1 MKTKQ
6 DLFNDPI
13 RTNDSIHDLILV
25 PRSYAHIAP
34 SEDISEV
41 FRRRN
46 GRHLASLVTHTS
58 ESEGPS
64 KHPTVQLYAGNHTPT
79 YARNWRKTES
89 SDQLHPRGSSS
100 SNVSRRAP
108 CRLQAY
114 PPQSSRAG
122 PAAKTA
128 SGASGIPAR
137 PHPPSQSITLEC
149 FAPAGR
155 TVVQDGE
162 RLNGAL
168 WVGFRGGGRTLRGSC
183 GT

>member
-1 MKTKQ
+1 M
-6 DLFNDPI
+6 
-13 RTNDSIHDLILV
+13 HDLILV

-46 GRHLASLVTHTS
+46 GRHLASLITHTS
-58 ESEGPS
+58 ESEGGRRNTQRCNYTQGITLP
-64 KHPTVQLYAGNHTPT
+64 PTLANGERPV
-79 YARNWRKTES
+79 S

-128 SGASGIPAR
+128 SRASGIPAR